1 MNEAQRDRHT
11 STRRAL
17 VVGSAAALA
26 GASCSRPNATG
37 GAAAVHTRKRIEWT
51 LVSSFPSS
59 LDAMFGPAQSLADRV
74 KAATDG
80 AFDIR
85 VHQAGE
91 IVSAFEVLEAVQ
103 VGAVQVGQTASYY
116 YTGKCAPLAFATCVP
131 FGLTA
136 RQQQAWLREGGGDAL
151 IGELYADFGIVH
163 FQAGNTGTQMGGW
176 FRREVSAPADLK
188 GLRMRIPGLGGE
200 VMSALGVS
208 VQQLPGGE
216 IYTALEMDRIDATEW
231 VGPYDDEKLGFHKVA
246 KNYYY
251 PGWWEPGPE
260 LSYLVNRVEW
270 DDLPADYRAVFTAAA
285 RESGATMQERY
296 DARNPAALA
305 RLVAQGV
312 VVRPFSAEL
321 LEAAREA
328 SEDFLSTSAAKDP
341 AYAKVLEPWR
351 TFRAESNAWFGA
363 AELAY
368 AAFTHRP
375 S

>member
-1 MNEAQRDRHT
+1 
-11 STRRAL
+11 
-17 VVGSAAALA
+17 
-26 GASCSRPNATG
+26 
-37 GAAAVHTRKRIEWT
+37 
-51 LVSSFPSS
+51 
-59 LDAMFGPAQSLADRV
+59 
-74 KAATDG
+74 
-80 AFDIR
+80 
-85 VHQAGE
+85 
-91 IVSAFEVLEAVQ
+91 
-103 VGAVQVGQTASYY
+103 
-116 YTGKCAPLAFATCVP
+116 VP